1 MGLNIGAD
9 DANDLIFDDL
19 DDEFEPESSSA
30 EEEEK
35 VNDLAI
41 LDRSMRLSQASNE
54 SEPEEEQIFD

>member
-35 VNDLAI
+35 EVPLSLAI
-41 LDRSMRLSQASNE
+41 PAAL
-54 SEPEEEQIFD
+54 